1 LPRRHRVFAAVTRQ
15 AGYHLCQLVQCLM
28 HGFSPSNL
36 LSRSRSRR
44 LRVAAAA
51 LALIAPA
58 AGAQALADCVNETDS
73 ARRLACYDRL
83 FRNADTTAGAA
94 APTASAAPAPSA
106 VPPPSASG
114 ATQRPI
120 EWPEGLLVSNFFNKT
135 WELTPATKRGTFI
148 VRTYLPNFVLP
159 MHYSSSINGAPTSP
173 THTAAAALP
182 PYRPVDAKLQISLRT
197 KIAEGLLLPDADLW
211 FAFTQ
216 RSFWQV
222 WNPQQSS
229 PFRSTDYQPEAV
241 YVIPV
246 PEKLGKLPGGW
257 QWRMAQLGLAHQSNG
272 QSDPLSRSWNRVYAA
287 VAFDRGEFG
296 LTVRAN
302 QRLHESLANDDN
314 PDLTRYIGNTE
325 ITASW
330 LPGLST
336 ATMTWRTN
344 PGSWRRGSLQM
355 DWTYP
360 VSTAQPAGLRWYAQL
375 FTGYGETLLDY
386 NHRQT
391 SLGLGLTLF
400 QF

>member
-1 LPRRHRVFAAVTRQ
+1 MARDE
-15 AGYHLCQLVQCLM
+15 
-28 HGFSPSNL
+28 
-36 LSRSRSRR
+36 LSRFVSLSCIGR
-44 LRVAAAA
+44 LRWGLAV
-51 LALIAPA
+51 LALMAS
-58 AGAQALADCVNETDS
+58 GARAQTVADCVRETDD
-73 ARRLACYDRL
+73 ANRLACYDRL
-83 FRNADTTAGAA
+83 FRKADTTPGTTAPAA
-94 APTASAAPAPSA
+94 AAANPAVSEVA
-106 VPPPSASG
+106 K
-114 ATQRPI
+114 RPI
-120 EWPEGLLVSNFFNKT
+120 EWPEGLLVSNFFDRT
-135 WELTPATKRGTFI
+135 WELTPASKRGTFI

-159 MHYSSSINGAPTSP
+159 IHYSSSINGAPSSP
-173 THTAAAALP
+173 THPAAAALP
-182 PYRPVDAKLQISLRT
+182 RYRQVESKLQISLRT

-229 PFRSTDYQPEAV
+229 PFRSTDYQPEAI

-246 PEKLGKLPGGW
+246 PEELGKLPHGW
-257 QWRMAQLGLAHQSNG
+257 RWRMAQLGLAHQSNG
-272 QSDPLSRSWNRVYAA
+272 QGDSLSRSWNRVYGA
-287 VAFDRGEFG
+287 VAVDHGEFG

-302 QRLHESLANDDN
+302 QRLHETLGNDDN
-314 PDLTRYIGNTE
+314 PDLIHYIGNTE

-360 VSTAQPAGLRWYAQL
+360 VSKAQPTGLRWYAQL

>member
-1 LPRRHRVFAAVTRQ
+1 MHSGTPSSLVSWPDRSPLRR
-15 AGYHLCQLVQCLM
+15 
-28 HGFSPSNL
+28 
-36 LSRSRSRR
+36 
-44 LRVAAAA
+44 AAA
-51 LALIAPA
+51 LLLALVAPCV
-58 AGAQALADCVNETDS
+58 GAQALSDCVSESDS

-83 FRNADTTAGAA
+83 FRNAGTTAGDTAPGPA
-94 APTASAAPAPSA
+94 GTPAPTAAPANPSG
-106 VPPPSASG
+106 SEG
-114 ATQRPI
+114 AKRPI
-120 EWPEGLLVSNFFNKT
+120 EWPEGLLVSNFFSRT

-159 MHYSSSINGAPTSP
+159 MHYSSSINGAPSSP
-173 THTAAAALP
+173 THPAAAGLP
-182 PYRPVDAKLQISLRT
+182 KYRSIDSKLQISLRT
-197 KIAEGLLLPDADLW
+197 KVAEGLLLPDADLW

-229 PFRSTDYQPEAV
+229 PFRSTDYQPEAI

-257 QWRMAQLGLAHQSNG
+257 QWRMTQIGLAHQSNG

-302 QRLHESLANDDN
+302 QRLHESPSNDDN
-314 PDLTRYIGNTE
+314 PDLVHYLGNTE

-360 VSTAQPAGLRWYAQL
+360 VSTAQPTGLRWYAQL
-375 FTGYGETLLDY
+375 FSGYGETLLDY

-391 SLGLGLTLF
+391 TLGLGLTLF